1 MRLINF
7 GIKPQ
12 VLPPSRGYKPE
23 YRIHPVKPVRDKV
36 DPEVWKRN
44 AQHLTNAAKN
54 VKGAVAAIGGT
65 HIDFSRSMK
74 IPEHMNGDNLKMK
87 INPEVEKK
95 AKEAADRFLHK
106 FRK

>member
-12 VLPPSRGYKPE
+12 VLPPSRVYKPDVL
-23 YRIHPVKPVRDKV
+23 PPSSPGQNKV

-54 VKGAVAAIGGT
+54 VKGAISALGGT

-95 AKEAADRFLHK
+95 AKEATNRLLHK

>member
-1 MRLINF
+1 MRLTKDI
-7 GIKPQ
+7 IRPVTSMPKARIS
-12 VLPPSRGYKPE
+12 VPSYE
-23 YRIHPVKPVRDKV
+23 DVKKSF
-36 DPEVWKRN
+36 
-44 AQHLTNAAKN
+44 QN
-54 VKGAVAAIGGT
+54 VKGAIAPIGGT

-95 AKEAADRFLHK
+95 AKEAADKFLHK

>member
-12 VLPPSRGYKPE
+12 VLPPSRGYKPD
-23 YRIHPVKPVRDKV
+23 VVRGEELREHLRRTGQDKV
-36 DPEVWKRN
+36 RPEVWKRN
-44 AQHLTNAAKN
+44 AQN
-54 VKGAVAAIGGT
+54 VKGAIAPIGGT
-65 HIDFSRSMK
+65 HIDYLRSMK

-95 AKEAADRFLHK
+95 AKEATDRFLHK